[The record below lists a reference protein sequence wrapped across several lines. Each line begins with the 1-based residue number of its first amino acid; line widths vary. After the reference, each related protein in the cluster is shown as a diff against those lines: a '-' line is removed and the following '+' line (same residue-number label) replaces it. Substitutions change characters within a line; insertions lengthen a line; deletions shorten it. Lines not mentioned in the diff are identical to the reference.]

1 MLEYNNLND
10 RDELVAQARQS
21 KERIDVSTQDE
32 RDALL
37 RDLLVRTHPS
47 RESQLGCARRP
58 VRTRAAAPTRERDVG
73 ATGTPSAWV
82 RQAAREDGGVRSS

>member
-1 MLEYNNLND
+1 MLEYNDLND

-21 KERIDVSTQDE
+21 KERIDISTQDE

-47 RESQLGCARRP
+47 RESQL
-58 VRTRAAAPTRERDVG
+58 
-73 ATGTPSAWV
+73 S
-82 RQAAREDGGVRSS
+82 